1 MLVMKMAG
9 PPKLQTAVLKY
20 EVDMNFCREERTLL
34 AGDDAARILEIGTI
48 YGFSTA
54 TAVAIAAE
62 AGNTGDGVAAL
73 ANPAIADGARP
84 GVYKAI
90 CIEPAA
96 DAGTFEVFGPDGV
109 SIGTAAVGV
118 AFTGEVKFTIADGAA
133 NFIAGDSFKITV
145 PNDGTKAVAWAPDAD
160 DGSQNI
166 RGISITKGY
175 SPEDVDSKFVGLE
188 RGPAII
194 LESGI
199 EWPEGITDDEKAA
212 AREDLAELGI
222 IVRAS

>member
-1 MLVMKMAG
+1 MNVMKVAG
-9 PPKLQTAVLKY
+9 PKLQTALLKY
-20 EVDMNFCREERTLL
+20 ECDMNYTREQVTLL
-34 AGDDAARILEIGTI
+34 AGDEAARILEIGTP

-54 TAVAIAAE
+54 TVVAMAAL
-62 AGNTGDGVAAL
+62 AGNTGNGAAAL

-84 GVYKAI
+84 GIYQAI

-109 SIGTAAVGV
+109 SIGTATVGV
-118 AFTGEVKFTIADGAA
+118 AFTGEVKFTIADGGT
-133 NFIAGDSFKITV
+133 NFIAGDAFKVTV
-145 PNDGTKAVAWAPDAD
+145 PNDGVKAVAWDPDGD

-166 RGISITKGY
+166 RGVAITKGY
-175 SPEDVDSKFVGLE
+175 APDGVDGAFVGLA
-188 RGPAII
+188 RGPAIL

-199 EWPEGITDDEKAA
+199 EWPEGASTDDKAA
-212 AREDLAELGI
+212 ARAVLAEMGI